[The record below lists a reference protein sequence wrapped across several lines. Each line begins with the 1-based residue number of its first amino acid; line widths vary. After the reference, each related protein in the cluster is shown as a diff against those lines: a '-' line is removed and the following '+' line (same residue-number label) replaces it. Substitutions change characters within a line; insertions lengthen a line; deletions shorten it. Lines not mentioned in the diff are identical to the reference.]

1 MDIIEVNKFI
11 DNDKLFDILDK
22 KIKNKEEVV
31 LDFTKVYM
39 IDTHFAENNIGKLF
53 SKYTVDEISN
63 KIHIKNIH
71 RDDAEILKIA
81 IRRQQKRA
89 T

>member
-1 MDIIEVNKFI
+1 MDIIEVNKFV
-11 DNDKLFDILDK
+11 DSDKLFNILDK
-22 KIKNKEEVV
+22 KIKSKEEVV

-39 IDTHFAENNIGKLF
+39 IDIHFAENSIGKLF
-53 SKYTVDEISN
+53 AKYTVDEISN

-71 RDDAEILKIA
+71 KDDAEILKIA
-81 IRRQQKRA
+81 IKRQQKRA

>member
-39 IDTHFAENNIGKLF
+39 IDTHFACNSIGKLF
-53 SKYTVDEISN
+53 AKYTVDEISN

-71 RDDAEILKIA
+71 RDDAGILKMA